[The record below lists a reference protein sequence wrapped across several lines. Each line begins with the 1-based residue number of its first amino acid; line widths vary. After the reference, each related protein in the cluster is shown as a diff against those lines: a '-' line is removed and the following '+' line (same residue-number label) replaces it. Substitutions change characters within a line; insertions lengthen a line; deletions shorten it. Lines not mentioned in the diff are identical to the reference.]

1 MSETT
6 GIGVPDAPDDL
17 LRLIEDLRHLLGR
30 ADALGMTL
38 VSIHIE
44 NAINCC
50 TEPGDSG
57 SGS

>member
-1 MSETT
+1 MTDST
-6 GIGVPDAPDDL
+6 GIGLPEVPDDL
-17 LRLIEDLRHLLGR
+17 LRLVEDLRHLLGR

-50 TEPGDSG
+50 TEPGDIG
-57 SGS
+57 SVS